1 MSALISSFYNVF
13 WQDLPITSFS
23 IEMRLELPEGKTRVH
38 AIEEV
43 SMEKIKKERRKG
55 EKKDKF
61 FAIMYFNSVDCNSL
75 I

>member
-1 MSALISSFYNVF
+1 
-13 WQDLPITSFS
+13 
-23 IEMRLELPEGKTRVH
+23 MRLELPEGKTRVH